1 MPNVNCLQS
10 RVDHLCYALSG
21 CSSNLKLRSRRA
33 QVPGGEAHGEMAA
46 VLGRGGADVADFLRV
61 PESLSL
67 LGG

>member
-1 MPNVNCLQS
+1 MPNVNRLRS

-46 VLGRGGADVADFLRV
+46 VLGRGGQM
-61 PESLSL
+61 SLTS
-67 LGG
+67 